1 MVMKC
6 TAAFM
11 PLDAVLLFTDLFL
24 SMKRK
29 EPQPLASSSDTFS
42 PSSHQ
47 ALSQVPQRVYPSQQ
61 ALLSSAG
68 NGDTRLP
75 PADQRPQA
83 YAALSQSDG
92 GTYNYRRNS
101 RDDDAAAAADAGQ
114 RESGRSSRGS
124 SVGADVGVVDED
136 GRFISSLLSAQQARM
151 RVYV

>member
-1 MVMKC
+1 MKY

-11 PLDAVLLFTDLFL
+11 PLHAVLLFTDFFL

-29 EPQPLASSSDTFS
+29 EPQPLASSSDTFF

-47 ALSQVPQRVYPSQQ
+47 ALNQVPQRVYPSQQ

-68 NGDTRLP
+68 NGDTRQP
-75 PADQRPQA
+75 PTDHRPQA

-101 RDDDAAAAADAGQ
+101 RDGDAADAGQ
-114 RESGRSSRGS
+114 PESGRSSRGS
-124 SVGADVGVVDED
+124 SVGAEVGVVDED

>member
-1 MVMKC
+1 MVMRC
-6 TAAFM
+6 TAAFTL
-11 PLDAVLLFTDLFL
+11 LDAVMLLTDCFL

-29 EPQPLASSSDTFS
+29 EPQPLASSSDTFF

-47 ALSQVPQRVYPSQQ
+47 ALSQASQRVHPSQE

-68 NGDTRLP
+68 NGDTRQP

-92 GTYNYRRNS
+92 GTYNHRRNS
-101 RDDDAAAAADAGQ
+101 RDGDAAAATSAGQ
-114 RESGRSSRGS
+114 PESGRSSRGS
-124 SVGADVGVVDED
+124 SVGAEVGVVED
-136 GRFISSLLSAQQARM
+136 GRFISSLLRAQQARM